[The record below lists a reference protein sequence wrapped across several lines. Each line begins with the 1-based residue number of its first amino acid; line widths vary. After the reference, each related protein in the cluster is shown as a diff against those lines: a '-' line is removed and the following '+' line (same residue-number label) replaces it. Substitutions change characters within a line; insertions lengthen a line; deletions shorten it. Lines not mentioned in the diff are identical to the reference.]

1 MVDTLHIDMKFR
13 SSRGCDQP
21 ILSAS
26 PHDSWETSYRL
37 HQVSCILQSGNSF
50 MTSHHSHFKHRP
62 WHDLLLPSALRSVS
76 VTVVWMM
83 THRQLS
89 FSEWWG
95 LMVYVSAVGSAV
107 SAWAGRVSIT
117 FITCVGWEMLDWFWI
132 GTHSYK
138 LTSFIKPKPLGLLH
152 CHWLPGSLTFIMPTP
167 PPHIIFWC
175 YMSREHDTACDN
187 GHCLTP
193 HW

>member
-1 MVDTLHIDMKFR
+1 MKFHP
-13 SSRGCDQP
+13 SQGCDQP

-50 MTSHHSHFKHRP
+50 MTTHHSHFKHQP
-62 WHDLLLPSALRSVS
+62 WHNLLLPTPMRYVS

-95 LMVYVSAVGSAV
+95 LMVYVSAVGSAASV
-107 SAWAGRVSIT
+107 WAGRVIIT
-117 FITCVGWEMLDWFWI
+117 FITGAGWNRTRIDSGL
-132 GTHSYK
+132 GHTHTHWQVFVK
-138 LTSFIKPKPLGLLH
+138 LRQGSGKDGQGIALKAKGLK
-152 CHWLPGSLTFIMPTP
+152 
-167 PPHIIFWC
+167 
-175 YMSREHDTACDN
+175 A
-187 GHCLTP
+187 
-193 HW
+193 